1 MKCCKVEQET
11 LMKWILL
18 EVVGIQILQTKC
30 SFHQN
35 LDEPRGLESTG
46 LKQNPEQNWGEQ
58 LEGKSKTKLVPT
70 TFGMIFFAEGTEDK
84 PPALGVCIYSKIPCN
99 ATESFILHPPDLH
112 SCCWHKNQ
120 LPCCVALIEA
130 PLLLLP
136 EHINAFKKLISPKL
150 LPGHVLRR

>member
-1 MKCCKVEQET
+1 MLQGRTGDINEMNSLGGRGDSDPANKVQLPPKPGWTPGSGEHWA
-11 LMKWILL
+11 KA
-18 EVVGIQILQTKC
+18 
-30 SFHQN
+30 
-35 LDEPRGLESTG
+35 ESRAELG
-46 LKQNPEQNWGEQ
+46 RAAGRKKQNQTGPNHIWND
-58 LEGKSKTKLVPT
+58 
-70 TFGMIFFAEGTEDK
+70 FFAEGIEDK